1 MSPKSIITIEIIK
14 KDKNK
19 TETLFFKTARKTI
32 INNNTVATSFHNL
45 RLLPV
50 YIILPFCI

>member
-1 MSPKSIITIEIIK
+1 MRPKSTITIEIIK

-19 TETLFFKTARKTI
+19 TEALFFKTARKTI

-50 YIILPFCI
+50 